1 MWAAD
6 TAGHRLG
13 IELEELGAD
22 RARVRMASRLADEA
36 TGGQILVTQR
46 LYAEVEARVDAAP
59 AGDYTLKGF
68 SRPVA
73 AFSVLALR

>member
-1 MWAAD
+1 
-6 TAGHRLG
+6 
-13 IELEELGAD
+13 
-22 RARVRMASRLADEA
+22 MASRLADEA